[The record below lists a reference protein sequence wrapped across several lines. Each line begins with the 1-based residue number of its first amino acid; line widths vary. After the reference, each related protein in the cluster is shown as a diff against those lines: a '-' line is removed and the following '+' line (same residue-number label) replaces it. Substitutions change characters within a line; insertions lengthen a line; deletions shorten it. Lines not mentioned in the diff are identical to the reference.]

1 MVGAPT
7 LPRLY
12 ILHSIHNSTPS
23 IYPSVVLYRPCIHSI
38 MYAVRSITFYLKCT
52 TVQIKPWHSILI
64 KAHLLA
70 GCSEPGTHM
79 SDDALDELLEARE
92 PQQRNSA
99 SLKSETDLPKFSDR
113 PADHTHHQD
122 MESLRNINRCM
133 VNVSRLIKLII
144 YIA

>member
-1 MVGAPT
+1 
-7 LPRLY
+7 
-12 ILHSIHNSTPS
+12 
-23 IYPSVVLYRPCIHSI
+23 
-38 MYAVRSITFYLKCT
+38 
-52 TVQIKPWHSILI
+52 
-64 KAHLLA
+64 
-70 GCSEPGTHM
+70 M